1 MENEL
6 KNSVQYINNKVGKKT
21 GFSAP
26 TNYFDNLQD
35 SIQAKIAEESFSKK
49 SAFKVPENYFDDLEN
64 NILGR
69 ISSEEKETKVIS
81 FKERVFKL
89 IPIAAAASII
99 LFIGLNSFVF
109 NTSDELTLD
118 SLSNNDIE
126 YWLDTN
132 TFHSTDITTIYEDE
146 ILEENE
152 FLFNEL
158 KDESIE
164 DYINSIDDPS
174 LLNELN

>member
-6 KNSVQYINNKVGKKT
+6 KNSVEYINNKVGKKT

-26 TNYFDNLQD
+26 TNYFDTLED
-35 SIQAKIAEESFSKK
+35 SILTKLAEENFGNK

-64 NILGR
+64 NILQR

-81 FKERVFKL
+81 FKERIFKL

-99 LFIGLNSFVF
+99 LFIGLNAFVF
-109 NTSDELTLD
+109 NTIDELTLD

-132 TFHSTDITTIYEDE
+132 TIHSTDISTVYEDD

-152 FLFNEL
+152 FLFTEI

-164 DYINSIDDPS
+164 DYINSIDNTS

>member
-6 KNSVQYINNKVGKKT
+6 KHSVLYINNKVGKKT

-26 TNYFDNLQD
+26 TDYFDNLQD
-35 SIQAKIAEESFSKK
+35 SIQAKLAEESFSKK
-49 SAFKVPENYFDDLEN
+49 SAFKVPENYFDTLEN
-64 NILGR
+64 NVLVR
-69 ISSEEKETKVIS
+69 ISSEEKETKIIS
-81 FKERVFKL
+81 FKERIFKM

-109 NTSDELTLD
+109 NTNDEITLD

-132 TFHSTDITTIYEDE
+132 TFHSSDISTVYEDD
-146 ILEENE
+146 ILDENE
-152 FLFNEL
+152 FLFTEI

-164 DYINSIDDPS
+164 DYISLIDDPS

>member
-1 MENEL
+1 M
-6 KNSVQYINNKVGKKT
+6 
-21 GFSAP
+21 
-26 TNYFDNLQD
+26 
-35 SIQAKIAEESFSKK
+35 
-49 SAFKVPENYFDDLEN
+49 
-64 NILGR
+64 
-69 ISSEEKETKVIS
+69 
-81 FKERVFKL
+81 
-89 IPIAAAASII
+89 
-99 LFIGLNSFVF
+99 FIGLNSFVF

>member
-26 TNYFDNLQD
+26 TNYFDTLED
-35 SIQAKIAEESFSKK
+35 SILTKLVEENFSNEK
-49 SAFKVPENYFDDLEN
+49 AFKVPENYFDDLEN
-64 NILGR
+64 NVLQR
-69 ISSEEKETKVIS
+69 IASEEKETKVIS

-99 LFIGLNSFVF
+99 LFIGLNAFVF
-109 NTSDELTLD
+109 NTIDELTLD

-132 TFHSTDITTIYEDE
+132 ALHSTDIITVYEDD
-146 ILEENE
+146 ILEEND
-152 FLFNEL
+152 FLFTEI

-164 DYINSIDDPS
+164 DYLNTMDESS